1 MPNFSAAFI
10 WSTERVKTYLSRT
23 HSHLSLSCWSKV
35 TAMLILAT
43 NSSSGQNCLHFHDIT
58 SGPSPG
64 AFIKAGKLES
74 LLKPITISILFE
86 IHYKVF
92 GFAWIFPYSSN
103 VINHFTSVVFTKSNK
118 NSEIMNISKAS
129 DYFSEK
135 A

>member
-1 MPNFSAAFI
+1 MIN
-10 WSTERVKTYLSRT
+10 
-23 HSHLSLSCWSKV
+23 
-35 TAMLILAT
+35 
-43 NSSSGQNCLHFHDIT
+43 

-64 AFIKAGKLES
+64 AFIKAGKLER
-74 LLKPITISILFE
+74 LLKSITISILFE

-92 GFAWIFPYSSN
+92 EFAWIFAYGSN

-118 NSEIMNISKAS
+118 NSEIMNISKMH